1 MKKVP
6 ILLTLIFFLFSNTH
20 VFSEI
25 IKDIKI
31 IGNERIPSETII
43 MFSKTKI
50 NDEINDTKA
59 NSIVK
64 DLYDSNFF
72 EDVSVKFEKNI
83 LTISVKE
90 QPIIQDIIIDGVKA
104 KKFKEALREK
114 FILKPRSSFN
124 KYLLSEEE
132 KQIKSTLKKFGFY
145 FSKVE
150 TYIENLDN
158 NMVNI
163 NYKIDLGNKAKIK
176 KISFV
181 GDKIY
186 KDRKL
191 RNIIISEEFKFWKFI
206 STKKYLN
213 EDLINIDMRLLKNFY
228 LNKGYY
234 NVEINSSFAKLIG
247 RDEFELIYNI
257 SSNNKF
263 FFDDL
268 RIIFPNDIDQEN
280 YQELK
285 DFLKKLKGE
294 PYSIITVENILEKI
308 EIITLNE
315 QYKSIN
321 ASINENI
328 DGDKLKIDFIIDE
341 TEKYFVERINILGN
355 NITRESVIRNQLEVD
370 EGDPFNEILA
380 KKSEN
385 NLRSLNFFKDVKT
398 EIIDGNS
405 PNSKIINID
414 VKEKATGEI
423 SAGAGIGTSGGT
435 VVFGVKENNYL
446 GKGLAVEAETIVT
459 AESFKGLL
467 SVNNPNYRNSDKSL
481 FATLQSLEI
490 DQLADYGYKT
500 NKTGFEIGTR
510 FEYLED
516 LNFGLSTSSFYENIE
531 TDSTASTR
539 QKSQKG
545 DYWDTFVKLDLNQ
558 DKRNQ
563 KFRTSDGY
571 ISNYSINIPVIS
583 DNNTLTNTY
592 LYKVFGE
599 LYENNISSLSFYVQ
613 AANSITGDDI
623 KLTERLSIPSRRLR
637 GFERGKVGP
646 KDGNDFIGGNYITAL
661 SINSSLPQI
670 FPNLQNIDVS
680 IFFDAAN
687 IWGVDYD
694 SSLGDNSK
702 IRSSVGIGV
711 DWFTPIG
718 PLNFSLSEVLSKTDT
733 DIEESFRFNLGTTF

>member
-6 ILLTLIFFLFSNTH
+6 ILFTLIFFLFSNTY

-25 IKDIKI
+25 IKEIKI

-43 MFSKTKI
+43 MFSKIKI

-72 EDVSVKFEKNI
+72 EDISVKFEKNV

-90 QPIIQDIIIDGVKA
+90 QPIIQDIIIDGLKA
-104 KKFKEALREK
+104 NKFKEAIREK

-132 KQIKSTLKKFGFY
+132 IQIKSTLKKFGFY
-145 FSKVE
+145 FAKVE

-213 EDLINIDMRLLKNFY
+213 EDMINIDMRLLKNFY
-228 LNKGYY
+228 LNQGYY
-234 NVEINSSFAKLIG
+234 NVDIKSSFAKLVG
-247 RDEFELIYNI
+247 SDEFELIYNI
-257 SSNNKF
+257 SSNQKI

-268 RIIFPNDIDQEN
+268 RIIFPNDINQEN
-280 YQELK
+280 YQDLK
-285 DFLKKLKGE
+285 DFLNKLKGE

-308 EIITLNE
+308 ELITLNE

-385 NLRSLNFFKDVKT
+385 NLRSLNFFKEVKT

-446 GKGLAVEAETIVT
+446 GKGLAVEAETTVT

-467 SVNNPNYRNSDKSL
+467 RVKNPNYRNSDKSL

-531 TDSTASTR
+531 TDSTASAR